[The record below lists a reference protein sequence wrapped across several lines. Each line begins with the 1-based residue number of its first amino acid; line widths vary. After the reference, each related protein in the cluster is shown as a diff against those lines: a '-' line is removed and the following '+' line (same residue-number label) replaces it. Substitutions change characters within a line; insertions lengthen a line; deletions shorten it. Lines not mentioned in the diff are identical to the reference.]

1 MHLTCRFVF
10 FSALVSVLVIIE
22 NESACRG
29 SSCESFSPWL
39 TSSHLHSDH
48 LGVFSL
54 RRGWHEMPKHVHSP
68 SGITSVCIYSK
79 LKTWKRAAPAHRKFV
94 PNEQTKGWLQP
105 WSMLMILIV
114 TLIQYHMKVQYIQT
128 STWTKSE
135 WTDFLFCLLLMHLS
149 QWKCVWCEII
159 QTQNALLQSDI
170 YMCSQ
175 IEMFLQLDVSQE
187 KWPVSGLTQGHC
199 FHLKL
204 WHNWRPF
211 SEVPGLTDGYSVYT
225 ELTLQNLLETLRSVI
240 VPEVLKMSNATW
252 NFLMYR
258 AMQRSRFWYSVK
270 WNKL

>member
-1 MHLTCRFVF
+1 MHLTCRFLSFVF
-10 FSALVSVLVIIE
+10 FLALVSVLVVIE

-54 RRGWHEMPKHVHSP
+54 RRAWHEMPKHVHSP

-94 PNEQTKGWLQP
+94 PNVQTKGWLQP

-114 TLIQYHMKVQYIQT
+114 TLIQYHMKVQYIQIPT
-128 STWTKSE
+128 CTKSE
-135 WTDFLFCLLLMHLS
+135 LTDFLFCLLLMHLS

-159 QTQNALLQSDI
+159 QTQKALLQSDI

-175 IEMFLQLDVSQE
+175 IFLRLQE
-187 KWPVSGLTQGHC
+187 KWPVSGLTQGHSVQKSHPHW

-204 WHNWRPF
+204 WHNWRPL
-211 SEVPGLTDGYSVYT
+211 SEVPRLTDGYSVYT

-240 VPEVLKMSNATW
+240 VPEVLKMSNAT
-252 NFLMYR
+252 F
-258 AMQRSRFWYSVK
+258 
-270 WNKL
+270 